1 MSNMFSMFSCFHL
14 WDPVVFTSFFTLSC
28 TRIKLPVSL
37 TRTWKRNLAATCNNV
52 RSGAGPWEMGWK
64 WVLMNSWIYQ
74 NLTPETL
81 GFKQCMTFT
90 KHVTVVAPNPQRPN
104 WTLQPFRIF
113 RDNIL
118 YRSVQPVPI
127 WSHLYPLYLVVWWFW
142 CRFQAAPP
150 TKGPKSLWPTSVPGS
165 LVKHIA
171 AANF

>member
-1 MSNMFSMFSCFHL
+1 MFSSGFPVFHL

-28 TRIKLPVSL
+28 TTIKLPVSL
-37 TRTWKRNLAATCNNV
+37 TRTWKRNLAATCNV

-90 KHVTVVAPNPQRPN
+90 KHVAVVAPNPQRPN

-118 YRSVQPVPI
+118 YS
-127 WSHLYPLYLVVWWFW
+127 LYPSVPTVPSRLMILMSFAYQHKLCLV
-142 CRFQAAPP
+142 QAAPP